1 LDNSRRDAEVKK
13 DTSIFTK
20 ETFGMLTVLF
30 SVLCFIC
37 LLTRDSVFSTLGLY
51 VNYFFFGTFGYFAF
65 VECILCAI
73 FGVMMVMGKNL
84 NFSKKVTLHALIV
97 STCVVFL
104 VHAISSSSFDLSTYG
119 SYLSDCYTS
128 ASVGVS
134 GATGGGLIT
143 GLFVYWVMKLFTPV
157 GFYVIISVALAL
169 DTYIIVKNIKKNGFA
184 RGKVNMSAPEQA
196 ETVQSTDNQS
206 LEQREEEQTIVPEL
220 HPIDFTEP
228 NPKSNLFIAEGSAFS
243 YLGRR
248 EQTPDVRLNS
258 AGKGLNVAYIPV
270 PEDNKV
276 TSKSDIRSKVDY
288 IRTPNVED
296 AMNTLRRV
304 RGEDIATNS
313 ISSEIKKETKSTENV
328 DNLARRTVYGDYYSA
343 DYMSGNASN
352 TNLSNE
358 SFSNK
363 TEREI
368 LREKV
373 LGGDYNFNVPTNSY
387 AEETVKDQPTTSTA
401 SDTEENY
408 ETVYDEPTFE
418 VEEDTYQVEE
428 SEQPNVYEEEFETFD
443 EIDMDAEVEETSEI
457 IDANAESVPNE
468 EPTLPER
475 TFIADEEDV
484 QEMPSATKT
493 PRVSAM
499 PSVSKT
505 PSVSQ
510 YDTEEDD
517 DEYGL
522 PKAPKNRG
530 RGPDLAPRKS
540 RVVGFS
546 NTPIAPAPTEQPR
559 QAFTA
564 PEPIPSK
571 PEPIIEPINRPYFT
585 PGFNV
590 FVDHAKGVATHE
602 EDHAGRIK
610 KIEDKLA
617 GFRLPVQGEGYVQG
631 PSITRYEFAMPE
643 GASVK
648 KVLPYDADLM
658 ATLEVKDGVR
668 ILAPIPGKNLVGVEV
683 ANSVRVPVPL
693 KTVLEETAMKEHKKG
708 LLMFIIGK
716 SVIGEP
722 IEDDLTKGPH
732 YLVAGSTGSGKS
744 VFLNSL
750 LISLIMRY
758 SPEDLKLILI
768 DPKLVEFSPYEHLP
782 HLVTDEILTD
792 YRKVLAMLDWAIG
805 EMERRNQMFRDCP
818 GAVKDIND
826 YNKVM
831 ANDKV
836 QRLPRIVIV
845 VDELADLMLHCK
857 KDLEQKIQAI
867 AQKARSAGIHLVIAT
882 QRPSTDV
889 ITGTIKTNLPSRVA
903 FRVTNYVDSMTIL
916 AEGGAEKL
924 LGRGDML
931 YKNSEMSNL
940 DRYQGT
946 YLSPEEID
954 KVVSYIIK
962 NNKAYFNQEVAEML
976 ERVVKPQEP
985 NRPMAVFGGG
995 IADDDPLF
1003 IQALRHVIESE
1014 VASTSMLQRRF
1025 QIGHSRAG
1033 GIIDKMEGL
1042 GYISGN
1048 EGCKSRRVLLTME
1061 EFEEKYGGLL

>member
-1 LDNSRRDAEVKK
+1 MDNSRRDAEVKK

-51 VNYFFFGTFGYFAF
+51 VNYFLFGTFGYFAY

-84 NFSKKVTLHALIV
+84 NFSAKATLHALIV
-97 STCVVFL
+97 ATCVVFL
-104 VHAISSSSFDLSTYG
+104 VHAISSSSFDLTTYG
-119 SYLSDCYTS
+119 NYLSACYTS

-134 GATGGGLIT
+134 GATGGGLLT

-157 GFYVIISVALAL
+157 GFYVIISIALAIE
-169 DTYIIVKNIKKNGFA
+169 TYVIVKNIKKNGFV
-184 RGKVNMSAPEQA
+184 RGKVNVPVAEKNESSQSVDAPA
-196 ETVQSTDNQS
+196 V
-206 LEQREEEQTIVPEL
+206 EQREEVQPIVPEL
-220 HPIDFTEP
+220 HPIDFTDP
-228 NPKSNLFIAEGSAFS
+228 IPKNHLFIAQGSAFS
-243 YLGRR
+243 YLGKR
-248 EQTPDVRLNS
+248 EQTPDVKLNV

-276 TSKSDIRSKVDY
+276 TAKSDIRSKVDY
-288 IRTPNVED
+288 IKTPNVED
-296 AMNTLRRV
+296 AMNALRRV
-304 RGEDIATNS
+304 RGEDNVNGS
-313 ISSEIKKETKSTENV
+313 VSNEIKKETKPVENKENSV
-328 DNLARRTVYGDYYSA
+328 RRTIYGDYYSA
-343 DYMSGNASN
+343 DYKGDNNTASS
-352 TNLSNE
+352 NLNSE

-373 LGGDYNFNVPTNSY
+373 LGGDYNFSAPINSY
-387 AEETVKDQPTTSTA
+387 AEETVKDQPTFSVNE
-401 SDTEENY
+401 TEENSQ
-408 ETVYDEPTFE
+408 TVYEEPTFVTPDE
-418 VEEDTYQVEE
+418 NYQEETKEDEYLYEDNFEILDDTKIETETLESSEIVDAVDPIDVEED
-428 SEQPNVYEEEFETFD
+428 S
-443 EIDMDAEVEETSEI
+443 S
-457 IDANAESVPNE
+457 
-468 EPTLPER
+468 LPER
-475 TFIADEEDV
+475 TFIADDENDYRTPYKEE
-484 QEMPSATKT
+484 T
-493 PRVSAM
+493 PKVSAM

-510 YDTEEDD
+510 YDDED
-517 DEYGL
+517 DEYGM
-522 PKAPKNRG
+522 PNVPKNRG

-546 NTPIAPAPTEQPR
+546 NAPIEPMQTEQPR
-559 QAFTA
+559 QTFTA
-564 PEPIPSK
+564 PEPIPSR
-571 PEPIIEPINRPYFT
+571 PEPVIEPINRPYFT

-590 FVDHAKGVATHE
+590 FVDHAKGVAKHE

-708 LLMFIIGK
+708 SLMFIIGK

-792 YRKVLAMLDWAIG
+792 HRKVLAMLDWAIG

-946 YLSPEEID
+946 YLSPDEID

-962 NNKAYFNQEVAEML
+962 NNKAYFNQELAEML